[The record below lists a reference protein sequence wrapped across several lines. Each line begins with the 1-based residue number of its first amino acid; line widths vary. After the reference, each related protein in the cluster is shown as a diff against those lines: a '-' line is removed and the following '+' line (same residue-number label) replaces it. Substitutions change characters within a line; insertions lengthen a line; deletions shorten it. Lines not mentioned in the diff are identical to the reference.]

1 MCNNWTIKFT
11 KKSQKELQKLD
22 KPIQHKIITELD
34 KILLLEHPRDSGKSL
49 TGSLS
54 GLWRYRVS
62 DYRII
67 AEIEDNVLTIVVV
80 RVAHRKEV
88 YD

>member
-1 MCNNWTIKFT
+1 MTKWTINFT

-22 KPIQHKIITELD
+22 KPVQTQIIAELD
-34 KILLLEHPRDSGKSL
+34 RILLLNNPRGVGKSL
-49 TGSLS
+49 TGELS
-54 GLWRYRVS
+54 GLWRYRIG

-67 AEIEDNVLTIVVV
+67 AELEDSIFTVIVV
-80 RVAHRKEV
+80 RIGHRKQI